1 MLLHPSRYR
10 CSAHSD
16 YPSQVL
22 EEPSSSPLAR
32 TLALFLSAVVLLSV
46 ASFLAESYPEARAGH
61 ERVFAAIEIACVAIF
76 TIEYGLRLA
85 CTPETLRF
93 VFSFFNLVDLMA
105 IGPYYLELV
114 FAGLFGGGAPLLRI
128 IRLVRILR
136 LIKLGR
142 YVIWMRIFGV
152 TIERSAV
159 PLGMLGFMTSTMV
172 IFWASVMYYVERG
185 TWDPDVAQW
194 VNADGQPSA
203 FSSIPAAFWWA
214 IISMTTVGYGDAY
227 AITPLGR
234 ALSGAAIITGIML
247 TAIPISIVT
256 ANLHAEY
263 DRMDRMRALRAAHE
277 AQPPPAPLAHLEDDA
292 AAPQRLAAEQ
302 AEAAAHLYAA
312 SQDHGGALR
321 GAGPGA
327 NPFDGPLHSHHG
339 SFPSLGH
346 EGGLPGEGVDGRGG
360 TLVRQHSIPPAP
372 SPSDSDLA
380 ARLLHASLSPPFH
393 DRMGY
398 ASADAADGLGGVS
411 GVHGLSDGTHGTHG
425 PHGAPHSSND
435 FSGVSHPSSTA
446 SAPAGVRHSTAEAG
460 AGHLQESH
468 SGQQPQLAAHRKR
481 FNWVHVVSD
490 NRDRYQRH
498 LVRQSLVEIAAET
511 QRGAMGRLVE
521 EIEDEEGAEGGGAD
535 AGQGLDG
542 DGAAMSP
549 NGDVSA
555 DLVVHAPSG
564 ARPAATASSGDIA
577 ASLTARQR
585 TQDASSAG
593 ALALAPRRGSLLVPR
608 LALPSTN
615 LEDVAQQARALMGT
629 SLGAADSMLEAPPSA
644 FQPPQAPPHRGEH
657 GARTFQQRI
666 EGTSQ
671 PHPREA
677 TQLGPPPPAQ
687 RPSAEAE
694 SALPR
699 SSAEERIDASWSE
712 PYLRSAL
719 QVIRGNRRRLM
730 SSLKGLELR
739 NREAAVEEVRDFMA
753 DLETDRVQALHNSIA
768 RTGLG

>member
-1 MLLHPSRYR
+1 
-10 CSAHSD
+10 
-16 YPSQVL
+16 
-22 EEPSSSPLAR
+22 
-32 TLALFLSAVVLLSV
+32 VLLSV

-61 ERVFAAIEIACVAIF
+61 EHVFAAIEIACVAIF

-185 TWDPDVAQW
+185 TWDPDAAQW
-194 VNADGQPSA
+194 INADGQPSA
-203 FSSIPAAFWWA
+203 FTSIPAAFWWA

-312 SQDHGGALR
+312 SQDRDAGAP
-321 GAGPGA
+321 GVGPQA
-327 NPFDGPLHSHHG
+327 NPFDGPLHHA
-339 SFPSLGH
+339 SFPSSSQ
-346 EGGLPGEGVDGRGG
+346 EGGFPGEGVEGRTR

-372 SPSDSDLA
+372 TPSDSDLA
-380 ARLLHASLSPPFH
+380 AMLLHASLSPPGEN
-393 DRMGY
+393 D
-398 ASADAADGLGGVS
+398 
-411 GVHGLSDGTHGTHG
+411 THG
-425 PHGAPHSSND
+425 PNGTLHSSD
-435 FSGVSHPSSTA
+435 LSRVPQPSSTA
-446 SAPAGVRHSTAEAG
+446 SAPAAVRHGPADTSL
-460 AGHLQESH
+460 GHWQGPH
-468 SGQQPQLAAHRKR
+468 TRQHPAADRKR

-511 QRGAMGRLVE
+511 QGGAMGRLVE
-521 EIEDEEGAEGGGAD
+521 EIEDDDGADGAGAD
-535 AGQGLDG
+535 AGQDGGNMIPDG
-542 DGAAMSP
+542 DAT
-549 NGDVSA
+549 GD
-555 DLVVHAPSG
+555 APSG
-564 ARPAATASSGDIA
+564 PRPPFPAGTRGIVTSPTAGQHIEDVTNA
-577 ASLTARQR
+577 
-585 TQDASSAG
+585 DAV
-593 ALALAPRRGSLLVPR
+593 ALAPRRGSLLVPR

-615 LEDVAQQARALMGT
+615 LEDVAQQARALTLT
-629 SLGAADSMLEAPPSA
+629 SLVAADSMPEAPPSILS
-644 FQPPQAPPHRGEH
+644 FPQVPAHHGEH
-657 GARTFQQRI
+657 GGSAPQHQI
-666 EGTSQ
+666 EGTSLL
-671 PHPREA
+671 HPREA
-677 TQLGPPPPAQ
+677 AQLRRPPAAQ
-687 RPSAEAE
+687 RPSPEAE